1 MNWQDLKYALAVA
14 RSGSLSA
21 AARALGV
28 NQTTVG
34 RRLTRL
40 EAELGVRLFDRIEG
54 RQVPTAMGEI
64 VLRRGGRIEQDMVA
78 LEATAGQADS
88 AHAGTVRLTAVQVL
102 VTKFLMPR
110 LPAFFGRH
118 PGIALELVATGGNLN
133 LARREADIAIRLNR
147 PASGNLVVRKIGEMG
162 FAAYLARED
171 GGDGGGGAPT
181 DALDRLPWLVYDEAL
196 GHLPEARWLERKA
209 PRARRVLSASDSLSL
224 LEAAE
229 RGLGATV
236 LPCLLGDASPRLRR
250 ITGGAPVVTREIW
263 LLTHRELR
271 HVARVRCVLDWIADT
286 VRAEA
291 DMLRGKFR

>member
-14 RSGSLSA
+14 RGGSLSA

-34 RRLTRL
+34 RRLMRL

-54 RQVPTAMGEI
+54 RQVPTATGEI

-88 AHAGTVRLTAVQVL
+88 AHVGSVRVTAVQVL
-102 VTKFLMPR
+102 VTKFLIPR

-162 FAAYLARED
+162 FAAYLARDDD
-171 GGDGGGGAPT
+171 GGSGAPT
-181 DALDRLPWLVYDEAL
+181 DTLDRLPWLVYDEAL

-209 PRARRVLSASDSLSL
+209 PRGRRVLSAGDSLSL

-236 LPCLLGDASPRLRR
+236 LPCLLGDASPGLRR
-250 ITGGAPVVTREIW
+250 ITGDAPVVTREIW

-271 HVARVRCVLDWIADT
+271 HVARVRCVLDWIAET

-291 DMLRGKFR
+291 DALRGAR

>member
-14 RSGSLSA
+14 RGGSLSA

-34 RRLTRL
+34 RRLMRL

-54 RQVPTAMGEI
+54 RQVPTATGEI

-88 AHAGTVRLTAVQVL
+88 AHVGTVRVTAVQVL
-102 VTKFLMPR
+102 VTKFLIPR

-162 FAAYLARED
+162 FAAYLARDDD
-171 GGDGGGGAPT
+171 GGSGAPT
-181 DALDRLPWLVYDEAL
+181 DTLDRLPWLVYDEAL

-209 PRARRVLSASDSLSL
+209 PRGRRVLSAGDSLSL

-236 LPCLLGDASPRLRR
+236 LPCLLGDASPGLRR
-250 ITGGAPVVTREIW
+250 ITGDAPVVTREIW

-271 HVARVRCVLDWIADT
+271 HVARVRCVLDWIAET

-291 DMLRGKFR
+291 DALRGAR